1 MRIGRSRSP
10 RPRWLPEMIVQQPL
24 WSLARR
30 LYSGATGPLLSFI
43 ALFALPV
50 LGAVVLDNHDFA
62 FWALLST
69 IATVALSIDFGGVAL
84 VTARFFAEPRGRL
97 LIKSSA
103 LSASGALTIGAFACI
118 IWIPYRHT
126 EFGQSIPATT
136 AVAAILT
143 MSVASAIRSV
153 LMVVAQA
160 ALISSNLA
168 LRNVA
173 TAGHA
178 FTAAATTAA
187 FLFTTH
193 SFWALPLGW
202 LVSGVLVMCVV
213 LPWGWRARTT
223 ELAKATV
230 TQPFKWRQYAGLRTL
245 TTITSGVLLNSDRW
259 IIGALSGPA
268 LLAAYEI
275 AWRFAA
281 LPRFLVANLMVRVSA
296 DVASLGRSDEQQ
308 LRTLL
313 RGSTVIAV
321 VVGSLSCAP
330 VAAAYWAFVSFTG
343 AQPNWPMFLAMLVA
357 FTISVLTAPLSLSG
371 AAVGNAWIDFP
382 YALGALATSGAA
394 AVVAARFERPEIFII
409 GYLAATV
416 IAVLAYFLYAPT
428 LVRRG
433 LASREAMAVERD
445 DGAE

>member
-1 MRIGRSRSP
+1 
-10 RPRWLPEMIVQQPL
+10 
-24 WSLARR
+24 
-30 LYSGATGPLLSFI
+30 
-43 ALFALPV
+43 
-50 LGAVVLDNHDFA
+50 
-62 FWALLST
+62 
-69 IATVALSIDFGGVAL
+69 
-84 VTARFFAEPRGRL
+84 
-97 LIKSSA
+97 
-103 LSASGALTIGAFACI
+103 
-118 IWIPYRHT
+118 
-126 EFGQSIPATT
+126 
-136 AVAAILT
+136 

-160 ALISSNLA
+160 ALISSKLA

-178 FTAAATTAA
+178 FTAAATTSA

-213 LPWGWRARTT
+213 LPWGWRARTS

-245 TTITSGVLLNSDRW
+245 STITSGVLLNSDRW

-313 RGSTVIAV
+313 RGSTLIAV
-321 VVGSLSCAP
+321 VAGSLSCAP

-343 AQPNWPMFLAMLVA
+343 ASQTGRCSLQCSWRSPSRFSQRRFHCRGRQSATPGSIFPMR
-357 FTISVLTAPLSLSG
+357 SAPLPR
-371 AAVGNAWIDFP
+371 AA
-382 YALGALATSGAA
+382 AA
-394 AVVAARFERPEIFII
+394 AVVAACFERPEIFII

-416 IAVLAYFLYAPT
+416 IAVLCYFLYAPT
-428 LVRRG
+428 LVRKG
-433 LASREAMAVERD
+433 LEAREAMAVERD